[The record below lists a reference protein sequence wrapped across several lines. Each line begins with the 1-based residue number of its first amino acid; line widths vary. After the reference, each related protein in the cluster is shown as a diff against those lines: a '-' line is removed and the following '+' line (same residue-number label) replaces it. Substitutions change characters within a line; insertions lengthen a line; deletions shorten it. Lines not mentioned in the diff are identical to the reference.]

1 MVCRPKIGAR
11 YGIKNY
17 AVEGRDFRFVNG
29 DDLDFRYENIEII
42 NCFHGVSRVTKA
54 GKPYYKAKIHIN
66 GDYII
71 GYYET
76 DIQAAIAYNKAIDL
90 LKSRSTRA
98 VCPQLHGKCLSVSM
112 PTCTTKI
119 PVSPAFCLTDR
130 NLPPCQT
137 TMPLQ
142 HSLL

>member
-1 MVCRPKIGAR
+1 M
-11 YGIKNY
+11 
-17 AVEGRDFRFVNG
+17 EGRDFRFVNG

-90 LKSRSTRA
+90 LKKQG
-98 VCPQLHGKCLSVSM
+98 VPGSM
-112 PTCTTKI
+112 SPITWKMSLRLYADLYDKI

-137 TMPLQ
+137 TMPPTAFP
-142 HSLL
+142 S